1 VTPAAVLVELDGVV
15 AGYTTPIVG
24 PISFAVRRG
33 EIVGVTGPN
42 GSGKTTL
49 VNAVVGTAHVLA
61 GRVRLAPGLR
71 VTVQRQHPVRL
82 AEMPLNGIEILRLV
96 GAGERPVP
104 ASIQPF
110 VRRRVDRLS
119 GGQFQLLHVW
129 ACLGAPADLVVLD
142 EPSTNMDPASRAS
155 LAAILHDSHDLVGA
169 MLVISHDREL
179 LESVA
184 SRVVRIGK

>member
-1 VTPAAVLVELDGVV
+1 M
-15 AGYTTPIVG
+15 
-24 PISFAVRRG
+24 
-33 EIVGVTGPN
+33 
-42 GSGKTTL
+42 
-49 VNAVVGTAHVLA
+49 VGTAHVLA

-82 AEMPLNGIEILRLV
+82 AEMPLTGIELLHLV

-155 LAAILHDSHDLVGA
+155 LAAILQDSQDLVGG